1 METKK
6 YVLGFVAAMI
16 AGAAVAMT
24 ACGDAPQRTEER
36 LADIEKQLIEERG
49 NTALAQERGKT
60 ALAEEKLAE
69 ANRQLLEALLAQ
81 DEAVLAKEEAER
93 AAIAA
98 SERASARMASQEE
111 ARARYECNMK
121 IAAALTVV
129 GHLVGDGYEWDW
141 YEKTDEEI
149 EAIFVSLYQYPEAEE
164 GIPLLMK
171 WGVDSLS
178 WWDDSVLVR
187 DAYFESVGPLIG
199 YLKDGDC

>member
-6 YVLGFVAAMI
+6 YVPGFVAAMI

-24 ACGDAPQRTEER
+24 ACGDAPQRTEDS
-36 LADIEKQLIEERG
+36 LADIEKLLIEERG

-129 GHLVGDGYEWDW
+129 GHLVGDGYE
-141 YEKTDEEI
+141 
-149 EAIFVSLYQYPEAEE
+149 
-164 GIPLLMK
+164 
-171 WGVDSLS
+171 
-178 WWDDSVLVR
+178 
-187 DAYFESVGPLIG
+187 
-199 YLKDGDC
+199 